1 MRPRRRH
8 PAVRRLGLQSM
19 KDHLKANWQFYVA
32 IFTMGVAWGGLYM
45 KVDQQGR
52 DIALI
57 KQALL
62 KPVITA
68 YK

>member
-1 MRPRRRH
+1 
-8 PAVRRLGLQSM
+8 M